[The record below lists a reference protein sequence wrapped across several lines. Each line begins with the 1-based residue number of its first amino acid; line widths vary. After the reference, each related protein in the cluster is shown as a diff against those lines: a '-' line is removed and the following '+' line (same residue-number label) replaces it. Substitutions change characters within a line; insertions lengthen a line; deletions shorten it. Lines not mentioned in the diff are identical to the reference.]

1 MKFTCTAAILLGCF
15 IQSTFAELKAR
26 IVADRSQ
33 ITTFLQEAQAGPEAK
48 LVFCEGGKIYFIDF
62 SEDQPSIRELVH
74 AEGAVLPVI
83 SPDGNHF
90 VYSMGVPDDGETAL
104 KSSAYIAELAT
115 DKSPVLVAE
124 PAYVPRFVQNST
136 TPKVVYSTCASNT
149 DASRFA
155 YDGCGGVYAR
165 SFVNGL
171 VGDAESVWSGGS
183 YFGGLSYDE
192 KYLCTA
198 WLGNGK
204 AYMLNLKAPSPAP
217 ELAFLKLH
225 NQQTGADTI
234 LPIGACNPSISSS
247 RTYSDAMMFVDFGY
261 DHGLPPGFASGKFP
275 TVWEQHEYLWI
286 TRSNGDVLRCTGQK
300 YTPELD
306 DDAFMELSWDDTKGQ
321 SYGSRWDFPEWSN
334 HPYLAVA
341 GVIVKRTWKAARPD
355 EYDDRQMI
363 EHIYLINLKTST
375 VLPVVSVTDT
385 SQNSK
390 VNLKWPGLW
399 TSVPQ
404 NFSEEPDWLATTS
417 IRHRNVKA
425 SSGAENVRLSGNML
439 VSRKP
444 VENVMVYDLSG
455 KCLWSGRYNN
465 RTQNVVIPEKYLTNK
480 VVTVYVQLERCS
492 RVKFRS
498 IKIN

>member
-1 MKFTCTAAILLGCF
+1 MKFTYIAVILLGTF

-26 IVADRSQ
+26 IVAGKSQ
-33 ITTFLQEAQAGPEAK
+33 IATFLQDAQAGPEAK
-48 LVFCEGGKIYFIDF
+48 LVFCESGKMYFVDF
-62 SEDQPSIRELVH
+62 SEDQPSIREFVH

-83 SPDGNHF
+83 SPDGNYV
-90 VYSMGVPDDGETAL
+90 VYSKGVPDDGETTL
-104 KSSAYIAELAT
+104 KSSAFIAELAI

-136 TPKVVYSTCASNT
+136 TPKVLYSTCASNA

-165 SFVNGL
+165 SFVNGQ
-171 VGDAESVWSGGS
+171 VGDTETVWSGGS

-204 AYMLNLKAPSPAP
+204 AYMLNLNALNPAP

-225 NQQTGADTI
+225 NQQTDADTI
-234 LPIGACNPSISSS
+234 LAIGACNPSISSS

-261 DHGLPPGFASGKFP
+261 DRGFPSGFSSGKIP

-286 TRSNGDVLRCTGQK
+286 TRSNGEVLRFTEQK

-321 SYGSRWDFPEWSN
+321 SYGSRWEYPEWSN

-363 EHIYLINLKTST
+363 EHIYLINLKTSAA
-375 VLPVVSVTDT
+375 LPVVSVTDT

-390 VNLKWPGLW
+390 VNLKWPW
-399 TSVPQ
+399 FWASVPQ
-404 NFSEEPDWLATTS
+404 SFSEEPDWLATTS
-417 IRHRNVKA
+417 IRHRYVKT
-425 SSGAENVRLSGNML
+425 SGAENVRLSGNTL
-439 VSRKP
+439 VSQKP
-444 VENVMVYDLSG
+444 VRCVMVYDLSG

-465 RTQNVVIPEKYLTNK
+465 RTQNVVIPEKYLKNK
-480 VVTVYVQLERCS
+480 VVTIHVQLERCS
-492 RVKFRS
+492 RVELRS